1 MELVIG
7 NMIKN
12 FVVNS
17 SMNLINSLNKYDKVQ
32 LEEIKYGIESI
43 YLAISKIIVIL
54 IISSLLGLLKE
65 AIMFLLIFNILRAFA
80 FGLHASKSI
89 WCWISSSIS
98 FIGIPY
104 ICKMFIFPN
113 LIYLILPIICLVCF
127 ILYAPADTIKRPL
140 INSKKRKIYKLLSII
155 SCVTYFIIII
165 FISNFLIKNLLLFAL
180 ILESIL
186 ILPIT
191 YKIFKLPYKN
201 YLNY

>member
-1 MELVIG
+1 
-7 NMIKN
+7 MIKN
-12 FVVNS
+12 FVVNH
-17 SMNLINSLNKYDKVQ
+17 SMNLINDLNKYDKIQ

-43 YLAISKIIVIL
+43 YLTLSKVIVIL
-54 IISSLLGLLKE
+54 IISYLLGLIKE
-65 AIMFLLIFNILRAFA
+65 AILFLLIFNILRSFA

-89 WCWISSSIS
+89 WCWISSSIA

-104 ICKMFIFPN
+104 ICKTFVFSN
-113 LIYLILPIICLVCF
+113 LIYFILPIICLVCF
-127 ILYAPADTIKRPL
+127 LLYAPADTIKRPL

-155 SCVTYFIIII
+155 SCVIYLVLIILIP
-165 FISNFLIKNLLLFAL
+165 NFLVKNLLLFAL

>member
-1 MELVIG
+1 
-7 NMIKN
+7 MIKN
-12 FVVNS
+12 FVVNH
-17 SMNLINSLNKYDKVQ
+17 SMNLINDLNKYDKIQ

-43 YLAISKIIVIL
+43 YLTLSKVIVIL
-54 IISSLLGLLKE
+54 VISYLLGLIKE
-65 AIMFLLIFNILRAFA
+65 AILFLLIFNILRSFA

-89 WCWISSSIS
+89 WCWISSSIA

-104 ICKMFIFPN
+104 ICKTFVFSN
-113 LIYLILPIICLVCF
+113 LIYFILPIICLVCF

-155 SCVTYFIIII
+155 SCVIYLVLIILIP
-165 FISNFLIKNLLLFAL
+165 NFLVKNLLLFAL

>member
-1 MELVIG
+1 
-7 NMIKN
+7 MIKN
-12 FVVNS
+12 FVVNR
-17 SMNLINSLNKYDKVQ
+17 SMNLINNLNKYDKTQ

-43 YLAISKIIVIL
+43 YLALSKIIVIL
-54 IISSLLGLLKE
+54 IISSLLGLFKE
-65 AIMFLLIFNILRAFA
+65 AILFLLVFNILRAFA

-104 ICKMFIFPN
+104 ICKNFIFPN
-113 LIYLILPIICLVCF
+113 LIYLILPIICLICF

-140 INSKKRKIYKLLSII
+140 INSRKRKIYKLLSII
-155 SCVTYFIIII
+155 NCIIYFALIILIK
-165 FISNFLIKNLLLFAL
+165 NFLIKNLLLFAL

>member
-113 LIYLILPIICLVCF
+113 LIYLILPII
-127 ILYAPADTIKRPL
+127 
-140 INSKKRKIYKLLSII
+140 SKPISSFLSILGIGCLSLSKLIGPFSVSFGI
-155 SCVTYFIIII
+155 S
-165 FISNFLIKNLLLFAL
+165 
-180 ILESIL
+180 
-186 ILPIT
+186 
-191 YKIFKLPYKN
+191 
-201 YLNY
+201 

>member
-1 MELVIG
+1 
-7 NMIKN
+7 MIKN
-12 FVVNS
+12 FVVNH
-17 SMNLINSLNKYDKVQ
+17 SMNLINDLNKYDKIQ

-43 YLAISKIIVIL
+43 YLTLSKVIVIL
-54 IISSLLGLLKE
+54 VISYLLGLIKE
-65 AIMFLLIFNILRAFA
+65 AILFLLIFNILRSFA

-89 WCWISSSIS
+89 WCWISSSIA

-104 ICKMFIFPN
+104 ICKTFVFSN
-113 LIYLILPIICLVCF
+113 LIYFILPIICLVCF
-127 ILYAPADTIKRPL
+127 LLYAPADTIKRPL

-155 SCVTYFIIII
+155 SCVIYLVLIILIP
-165 FISNFLIKNLLLFAL
+165 NFLVKNLLLFAL